1 MLGKKIILFVALES
15 ELPPDRVPDS
25 VDVYYTGVGKVN
37 AAIKATEVLCHAR
50 SYGVHTSDTLVV
62 NYGSAGSNTTPM
74 GTLIE
79 CRSFLQNDMI
89 TPFGGKYS
97 TPFDE
102 VFYPQLRE
110 PVITFGDGY
119 LCKTQDKFEDTPDG
133 IFDMEAYAI
142 AKVCK
147 MNRFEFVSYKYIS
160 DDGDSNEWDVNHN
173 KGIDKFLDIL
183 NKLI

>member
-1 MLGKKIILFVALES
+1 
-15 ELPPDRVPDS
+15 
-25 VDVYYTGVGKVN
+25 
-37 AAIKATEVLCHAR
+37 
-50 SYGVHTSDTLVV
+50 
-62 NYGSAGSNTTPM
+62 
-74 GTLIE
+74 
-79 CRSFLQNDMI
+79 MI

-102 VFYPQLRE
+102 VFYPQLKE

-119 LCKTQDKFEDTPDG
+119 LCKTQDKFEDSPDG